1 MGERFFVKEIYI
13 CPFDRVQPGK
23 LKPNLKDYPTRIC
36 VIDDEKEVAIDVKT
50 GLKYDYIK
58 TTSHLYFLSQSYE
71 KIKEDKRVAVLPLML
86 INDDSYDLREVVKII
101 NRLKRNENFQDGNE
115 AYGNEQYLEYIN
127 QEKEIELEEQQYS
140 HSKQKKLG
148 KRKK

>member
-86 INDDSYDLREVVKII
+86 ISDDSYDLREVVKII

>member
-1 MGERFFVKEIYI
+1 MGERFFIKEIYI

-36 VIDDEKEVAIDVKT
+36 VIDDEKEIVIDIKT

-58 TTSHLYFLSQSYE
+58 TTSHLYFLSQSYK
-71 KIKEDKRVAVLPLML
+71 KIKEDKRVAVFPLML
-86 INDDSYDLREVVKII
+86 MSDDSYDLREVVKII
-101 NRLKRNENFQDGNE
+101 NRLKRNETFEDGNE
-115 AYGNEQYLEYIN
+115 VYGNEQYLEYIN
-127 QEKEIELEEQQYS
+127 QEKEIEEEKYQNTR
-140 HSKQKKLG
+140 QKTKKIG